1 MTAKLMKMTPIL
13 FAGAAAA
20 AIAAAPIAGAQ
31 PAPPPPCVNADGTP
45 CAALGNIEAGPGGGA
60 EFAVPNGPAGTA
72 DAGGAQGAIPN
83 GPAGSADLG
92 GATGSLSLSIKFLEV
107 R

>member
-1 MTAKLMKMTPIL
+1 MNAKMTKLTPLL

-45 CAALGNIEAGPGGGA
+45 CAALGNVNAGPGGGA
-60 EFAVPNGPAGTA
+60 DVAIPNGPAGTA
-72 DAGGAQGAIPN
+72 DG
-83 GPAGSADLG
+83 G
-92 GATGSLSLSIKFLEV
+92 GATV
-107 R
+107 